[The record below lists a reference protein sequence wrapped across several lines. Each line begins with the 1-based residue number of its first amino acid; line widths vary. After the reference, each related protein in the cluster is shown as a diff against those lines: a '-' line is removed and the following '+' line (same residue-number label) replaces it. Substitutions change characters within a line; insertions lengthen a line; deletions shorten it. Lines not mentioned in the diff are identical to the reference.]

1 MSFVQTLAAG
11 RAPLAIRLVTATAV
25 TAAAAQSPR
34 AAPGTRLG
42 GLRLNWGRSGELSG
56 VDAQTAFVGACLPRW
71 CNR

>member
-1 MSFVQTLAAG
+1 MSFVQTLTAG

-34 AAPGTRLG
+34 AAPGTRL
-42 GLRLNWGRSGELSG
+42 
-56 VDAQTAFVGACLPRW
+56 DAQTAFVGACLPRW